1 MFSAPEIP
9 YLQLPEL
16 VIIPKGF
23 FGGFPSGAFSIKPF
37 GTLVA
42 IGVYVGSVLTTRL
55 GKRLGLHERVLTSF
69 AFWVVGIGFL
79 GGHMLDVIFYYPGQV
94 LRDPLSLFRVW
105 EGLSSFGGFSGAI
118 IGGFLWKWRYK
129 ADILPYA
136 DVVASS
142 FPAGWVFGRSGC
154 SVAHDHPGLASDAW
168 FAVQY
173 PGGGR
178 FDLGLYEM
186 LLTIPLALAFL
197 WLRRKPRPWGFY
209 VGAITIAYAPVR
221 FALDFP
227 ARGRADRRERW
238 LDRRGGPSLR
248 RAHARAMGVLRPVGS
263 GRVLLHAHAAH
274 RWLARCVRRSPAAPG
289 ARRAPGRSSHHARI
303 LSAPGAMRA
312 TSGKRPGVSPSMS
325 ISTSARGTRLSASIN
340 EPRAERTPG

>member
-1 MFSAPEIP
+1 MFSVPAIP
-9 YLQLPEL
+9 YLHIPEL
-16 VIIPKGF
+16 TIIPKGLL
-23 FGGFPSGAFSIKPF
+23 GGFPPVPFSIKPF
-37 GTLVA
+37 GALVA
-42 IGVYVGSVLTTRL
+42 TGVYIGSILATRQ
-55 GKRLGLHERVLTSF
+55 GKRLGLHDRVMTSF
-69 AFWVVGIGFL
+69 IAWVVGIGFL

-136 DVVASS
+136 DVIASS
-142 FPAGWVFGRSGC
+142 FPAAWVFGRTGC
-154 SVAHDHPGLASDAW
+154 SIAHDHPGLPSDAW

-197 WLRRKPRPWGFY
+197 WLRKKPRPWGFY

-221 FALDFP
+221 FALDFLRVGEPIAESGGLVAAVDPRYAGLTP
-227 ARGRADRRERW
+227 AQWACFGLLAVGVYFFARTLSAAGEPAAFAVPALPAALRGRA
-238 LDRRGGPSLR
+238 
-248 RAHARAMGVLRPVGS
+248 
-263 GRVLLHAHAAH
+263 
-274 RWLARCVRRSPAAPG
+274 
-289 ARRAPGRSSHHARI
+289 
-303 LSAPGAMRA
+303 
-312 TSGKRPGVSPSMS
+312 
-325 ISTSARGTRLSASIN
+325 
-340 EPRAERTPG
+340 EPTTITPES

>member
-1 MFSAPEIP
+1 VFSAPAIP
-9 YLQLPEL
+9 YLHIPEL
-16 VIIPKGF
+16 TIIPQGF
-23 FGGFPSGAFSIKPF
+23 IGGFPPVPFSIKPF
-37 GTLVA
+37 GALVA
-42 IGVYVGSVLTTRL
+42 TGVYVGSVLATRL
-55 GKRLGLHERVLTSF
+55 AKRLGLHDRVMTSF
-69 AFWVVGIGFL
+69 IAWVVVGGFL

-118 IGGFLWKWRYK
+118 IGGFSWKWRYK

-136 DVVASS
+136 DVIASS
-142 FPAGWVFGRSGC
+142 FPAAWVFGRTGC

-197 WLRRKPRPWGFY
+197 WLRKKPRPWGFY

-221 FALDFP
+221 FALDFLRVGEPIAESGGLVAAVDPRYGGLTP
-227 ARGRADRRERW
+227 AQWACFGLLAAGVYFFARTLNSAGSPSAFAVPALPAALRER
-238 LDRRGGPSLR
+238 S
-248 RAHARAMGVLRPVGS
+248 AV
-263 GRVLLHAHAAH
+263 
-274 RWLARCVRRSPAAPG
+274 AP
-289 ARRAPGRSSHHARI
+289 I
-303 LSAPGAMRA
+303 
-312 TSGKRPGVSPSMS
+312 
-325 ISTSARGTRLSASIN
+325 TRES
-340 EPRAERTPG
+340 

>member
-1 MFSAPEIP
+1 MFSTPAIP
-9 YLQLPEL
+9 YLHLPEL
-16 VIIPKGF
+16 TIIPKGVL
-23 FGGFPSGAFSIKPF
+23 GGFPPSDFSIKPF

-42 IGVYVGSVLTTRL
+42 IGVYVGSLLATRQ

-69 AFWVVGIGFL
+69 VAWVVGFGFL

-94 LRDPLSLFRVW
+94 LRDPLSLFRIW
-105 EGLSSFGGFSGAI
+105 EGLSSFGGFSGAV

-136 DVVASS
+136 DVIASS
-142 FPAGWVFGRSGC
+142 FPAAWVFGRSGC
-154 SVAHDHPGLASDAW
+154 SVAHDHPGLASNAW

-209 VGAITIAYAPVR
+209 VGAIAIAYAPVR
-221 FALDFP
+221 FALDFLRVGEPIAETGNLVAAVDPRYAGLTP
-227 ARGRADRRERW
+227 AQWACFGLLGLGLFFFVKTLHSAGKPEAFAVPTPPRE
-238 LDRRGGPSLR
+238 L
-248 RAHARAMGVLRPVGS
+248 V
-263 GRVLLHAHAAH
+263 
-274 RWLARCVRRSPAAPG
+274 AAP
-289 ARRAPGRSSHHARI
+289 
-303 LSAPGAMRA
+303 SATLP
-312 TSGKRPGVSPSMS
+312 
-325 ISTSARGTRLSASIN
+325 
-340 EPRAERTPG
+340 TPES